1 MNMRIPILKLGDT
14 LIVSIQWEL
23 DDQNAIQFQEDLLN
37 KLHSKNASGVLID
50 LTPIDFIDSF
60 IAKVLGDVIN
70 MSRLMGAKVVIT
82 GIQPAVAITLI
93 ELGIRLENVMT
104 ALDLENGL
112 DKLHNRIGGLTME
125 CRSSVDIYTEWDIV
139 AARQLGRNEA
149 KNIGFGTVDQARI
162 TTAISELARNIYLY
176 AGKGNIK
183 INELYENNLYGIS
196 IIASDEGPGIADLR
210 KVMNDGYST
219 SGGLG
224 AGMPG
229 VRRLMDE
236 FNVQSEKGVGT
247 TITAVKW
254 LR

>member
-1 MNMRIPILKLGDT
+1 
-14 LIVSIQWEL
+14 
-23 DDQNAIQFQEDLLN
+23 
-37 KLHSKNASGVLID
+37 
-50 LTPIDFIDSF
+50 
-60 IAKVLGDVIN
+60 
-70 MSRLMGAKVVIT
+70 
-82 GIQPAVAITLI
+82 
-93 ELGIRLENVMT
+93 
-104 ALDLENGL
+104 
-112 DKLHNRIGGLTME
+112 ME

-149 KNIGFGTVDQARI
+149 KSIGFGTVDQARI

-183 INELYENNLYGIS
+183 IERTYENNQYGIT

-229 VRRLMDE
+229 VRRLMYE
-236 FNVQSEKGVGT
+236 FNVQSEQGVGT